1 MSAEVAKPRILIA
14 DDSGTIRKQ
23 IRKILNELPIGEI
36 LEAENGLDAINS
48 LVANP
53 VDLVISDLQMPKMG
67 GIELLESIRK
77 NSKLKST
84 PVLMVS
90 GTANAQAV
98 LALAKLKV
106 TNLIAKPIVDEV
118 LKNEISKVLF
128 NQNK

>member
-1 MSAEVAKPRILIA
+1 MSVAVNKPRILIA
-14 DDSGTIRKQ
+14 DDSGTIRSQ
-23 IRKILNELPIGEI
+23 VRKVLHELPVGEI

-67 GIELLESIRK
+67 GIQLVESIR
-77 NSKLKST
+77 NNAKLNAI
-84 PVLMVS
+84 PVLMIS

-106 TNLIAKPIVDEV
+106 TNLIAKPINSEV
-118 LKNEISKVLF
+118 LKNEISKILF
-128 NQNK
+128 QSDK